1 MNTQHNPLKCKP
13 LLSSLTP
20 RNLPPIDSLRE
31 KLFILVDRIFK
42 RGNEGHDSILHTF
55 VQIILQLNLFPAD
68 YINIIIILLLWLLV
82 RSLYWFLQLQNVIS
96 DFNSIWMY
104 FVFICSRGQNNIWY
118 YCLAD
123 EARLS
128 SKIVTAIKKII
139 LSTQLVYI
147 IRFSEIFVR
156 WSTNILVI

>member
-55 VQIILQLNLFPAD
+55 VQIILQLNLYPAD
-68 YINIIIILLLWLLV
+68 YIIIIIILLLWLLV
-82 RSLYWFLQLQNVIS
+82 RSLCWFL
-96 DFNSIWMY
+96 
-104 FVFICSRGQNNIWY
+104 
-118 YCLAD
+118 
-123 EARLS
+123 
-128 SKIVTAIKKII
+128 
-139 LSTQLVYI
+139 
-147 IRFSEIFVR
+147 
-156 WSTNILVI
+156 